1 MFDILSANDASLYFN
16 PTTLCLYWVQKIYMH
31 VQGPVFAILGAW
43 FIYHIQNK
51 EINAKE
57 AENVFQKAV
66 IVTGLSLIL
75 NNFERIDDWYVID
88 PCLSL
93 YYPRKRRNSSIMP
106 KLLNW
111 IHICWKYFTI
121 LIINLFRVPMCSF
134 CTGVHG

>member
-1 MFDILSANDASLYFN
+1 
-16 PTTLCLYWVQKIYMH
+16 MH

-93 YYPRKRRNSSIMP
+93 YYPRKRRNSLIMP

-111 IHICWKYFTI
+111 IHICWKNFTI